1 MPTLGEGLSNSTST
15 ADLEET
21 DEEAERAF
29 ALHTSLDAFGE
40 VEEGAV
46 EASIDDDVALVPNPD
61 ESELGQN
68 EIPLASKR
76 RHSAS
81 RLPTVKGG
89 RKEKDGRENEREAII
104 GVARFRHEPQELET
118 HLTDILSMWAGE
130 RPLKGVELQDTKRCH
145 YCEFLD
151 GCEWRLIKGQESLRN
166 FHEDIMDH
174 ETSSAAVEL
183 QHGQETGGRETQA
196 DSEEEFWSQIP
207 DIPEDLDW

>member
-1 MPTLGEGLSNSTST
+1 MPTLGEGPSNSTST
-15 ADLEET
+15 ADLDEET
-21 DEEAERAF
+21 DEEAERAL
-29 ALHTSLDAFGE
+29 ALRTSLDAFGE

-46 EASIDDDVALVPNPD
+46 DASIDDDVALIPDPD

-76 RHSAS
+76 RHSAF

-89 RKEKDGRENEREAII
+89 RREKDGRENEKEAII
-104 GVARFRHEPQELET
+104 GVARFRHEPHELET

-145 YCEFLD
+145 HCEFLD

-166 FHEDIMDH
+166 FHEDIKDR
-174 ETSSAAVEL
+174 ETSSAVEL
-183 QHGQETGGRETQA
+183 QHGQETGGRETQE
-196 DSEEEFWSQIP
+196 DSEDEFWSQIP